1 MFFFIKI
8 YPVQNERENMNNKE
22 QDILLDKLY
31 DLIGNEQTELRNEL
45 RLLSPDEIVSRAYE
59 ITTKEDIAMMLE
71 CEELDISQLK
81 VLVKEKYPID
91 SIYRVWL
98 KRDYSHME
106 YLRETM
112 IYHLKKE
119 IEREKNTRNERGR

>member
-1 MFFFIKI
+1 MTT
-8 YPVQNERENMNNKE
+8 NEYDKY
-22 QDILLDKLY
+22 LDKLY
-31 DLIGNEQTELRNEL
+31 DLIENEQSELRNEL

-59 ITTKEDIAMMLE
+59 ITTKEDIAMMFE
-71 CEELDISQLK
+71 YEELDISQLK

-91 SIYRVWL
+91 SIYRAWL

-119 IEREKNTRNERGR
+119 IEREKNTRDERGR